1 MVSEDP
7 FLFRVLLPVTVDVLA
22 VEVLLRSDAS
32 VSARVLPLSVLA
44 AVAGAGFPFSLFVVL
59 DGTGGGFS
67 ATFFAVATGFFA
79 AAVLMVEV
87 VDLTEAILGLFLA
100 TTGVLRVG
108 FAPSTSGT
116 GAGRFGVTLV
126 VDSVDV
132 TDASD
137 VLLDLSPE
145 VTDLAAAAGPFVCVA
160 APFGVVP
167 VVLTLIFD
175 AELVLSNAVLN
186 VVLTSLAV
194 ETRLELIVEFG
205 RLAALDGGRS
215 VDGPEEGEAFGEVLG
230 VVVVS
235 LEGAL
240 IFLIVDAWLFT
251 EATLPAEDTGLS
263 AVGVDVPEAGRR
275 VTGGVETI
283 ELSFDTLGVFLP
295 FAAGV
300 FLPSRV
306 DTDAELGVS
315 LESGLGPGGG

>member
-7 FLFRVLLPVTVDVLA
+7 FRFRVLLPVTVEVLA
-22 VEVLLRSDAS
+22 VEELLLSDAS
-32 VSARVLPLSVLA
+32 VSALVLPLSVLA
-44 AVAGAGFPFSLFVVL
+44 ALIGVGLPFSLFVVL

-67 ATFFAVATGFFA
+67 ATFFATAAGFFA
-79 AAVLMVEV
+79 AAVLVVEV
-87 VDLTEAILGLFLA
+87 VDLIEAILGLFLA
-100 TTGVLRVG
+100 AAVVRAG
-108 FAPSTSGT
+108 FTLSTSGT
-116 GAGRFGVTLV
+116 GAGRFGVVLV
-126 VDSVDV
+126 VENVDV
-132 TDASD
+132 TEASD

-145 VTDLAAAAGPFVCVA
+145 IADLVAAAGPFVSVTG
-160 APFGVVP
+160 PFGVEP
-167 VVLTLIFD
+167 VVLTLTFD

-186 VVLTSLAV
+186 VVLASLAV
-194 ETRLELIVEFG
+194 EIRLELTPEVG
-205 RLAALDGGRS
+205 RLVALDGGRN
-215 VDGPEEGEAFGEVLG
+215 VDGPEGEVFG

-240 IFLIVDAWLFT
+240 IFLTVDAWLLT

-263 AVGVDVPEAGRR
+263 AVGVDVREAGRR

-283 ELSFDTLGVFLP
+283 ELGFDTLGVFLP